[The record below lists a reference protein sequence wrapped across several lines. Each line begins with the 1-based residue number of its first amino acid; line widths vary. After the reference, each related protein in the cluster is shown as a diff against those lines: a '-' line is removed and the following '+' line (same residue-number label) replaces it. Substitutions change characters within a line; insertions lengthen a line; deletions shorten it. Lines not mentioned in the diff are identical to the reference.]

1 MKKINKKFLICILF
15 IIAFGF
21 YYFRIF
27 LSPLQILSISEI
39 EKNKQ
44 GICLAENRKLSEDE
58 LLNRG
63 MQSYFKYLQTAK
75 ISLDEANEVQIP
87 KCPENCIITQLE
99 NYNLLDYLRLNKLNY
114 KENHKGKRII
124 PQGLKIG
131 SFPINQFGNYINF
144 RNKQNNWF
152 SLYASQNRWDD
163 FYPNDCCKVNTLDF
177 YKKNGL
183 SLENAPKYWRSIG
196 KGNFY
201 LTIKYLSMD
210 ADDGTEITLNYKTI
224 SLDNCGNIDE
234 YINNIDEYIN
244 NNEGDTDLK
253 KTNITDFNSFGYL
266 GEAFWYLGEW
276 NYIPKEKL
284 DNQCVLMDSKL
295 PHFLKG
301 YELVAYNNQLYFCNL
316 KLGDTLDWK

>member
-1 MKKINKKFLICILF
+1 MKLKKINRIFLVCIFF
-15 IIAFGF
+15 IIVSTF

-124 PQGLKIG
+124 PQGVKIN

-144 RNKQNNWF
+144 RNKQNNLF
-152 SLYASQNRWDD
+152 SLYVSQNRRDD
-163 FYPNDCCKVNTLDF
+163 FYSNDCCKVNTLDF

-183 SLENAPKYWRSIG
+183 SLGAIDNSKKEAKDLRYCFHATIPNLCHVPKH
-196 KGNFY
+196 
-201 LTIKYLSMD
+201 
-210 ADDGTEITLNYKTI
+210 AYK
-224 SLDNCGNIDE
+224 
-234 YINNIDEYIN
+234 
-244 NNEGDTDLK
+244 
-253 KTNITDFNSFGYL
+253 
-266 GEAFWYLGEW
+266 
-276 NYIPKEKL
+276 
-284 DNQCVLMDSKL
+284 
-295 PHFLKG
+295 
-301 YELVAYNNQLYFCNL
+301 
-316 KLGDTLDWK
+316 

>member
-1 MKKINKKFLICILF
+1 MNRIFLVCIFF
-15 IIAFGF
+15 IIVSTF

-114 KENHKGKRII
+114 EENHKGKRII
-124 PQGLKIG
+124 PQGVKIN

-144 RNKQNNWF
+144 RNKQNNLF
-152 SLYASQNRWDD
+152 SLYVSQNRRDD
-163 FYPNDCCKVNTLDF
+163 FYSNDCCKVNTLDF

-201 LTIKYLSMD
+201 LTIKYLSIN
-210 ADDGTEITLNYKTI
+210 ADTGKSIILDYETI
-224 SLDNCGNIDE
+224 SLDNCGNINKKYFNE
-234 YINNIDEYIN
+234 KN
-244 NNEGDTDLK
+244 NNDDLK
-253 KTNITDFNSFGYL
+253 KTNITDFNF
-266 GEAFWYLGEW
+266 FWYLGEW

-316 KLGDTLDWK
+316 KLGNTLDWK

>member
-1 MKKINKKFLICILF
+1 MNRIFLVCIFF
-15 IIAFGF
+15 IIVSTF

-63 MQSYFKYLQTAK
+63 MQSHFKYLQTAK
-75 ISLDEANEVQIP
+75 ISLDEADEIQIP
-87 KCPENCIITQLE
+87 KCPEDCIITQLG

-124 PQGLKIG
+124 PQGVKIN

-144 RNKQNNWF
+144 RNKQNNLF
-152 SLYASQNRWDD
+152 SLYVSQHIRDD
-163 FYPNDCCKVNTLDF
+163 FYSNDCCKVNTLDF

-210 ADDGTEITLNYKTI
+210 ADDGKEIKLDYETI
-224 SLDNCGNIDE
+224 SLDNCGNIDK
-234 YINNIDEYIN
+234 YIN
-244 NNEGDTDLK
+244 NNEDNADLK
-253 KTNITDFNSFGYL
+253 KTSITDFNF
-266 GEAFWYLGEW
+266 FRYLGEW

>member
-1 MKKINKKFLICILF
+1 MKLKKINRILLVCIFF
-15 IIAFGF
+15 IIVSTF

-75 ISLDEANEVQIP
+75 ISLDEANKVQIP
-87 KCPENCIITQLE
+87 KCPEDCIITQLG

-124 PQGLKIG
+124 PQGVKIN

-144 RNKQNNWF
+144 RNKQNNLF
-152 SLYASQNRWDD
+152 SLYVSQHIRDD
-163 FYPNDCCKVNTLDF
+163 FYSNDCCKVNTLDF

-210 ADDGTEITLNYKTI
+210 ADDGKEIKLDYKTI
-224 SLDNCGNIDE
+224 SLDNCGNIDK
-234 YINNIDEYIN
+234 YIN
-244 NNEGDTDLK
+244 NNEDNADLK
-253 KTNITDFNSFGYL
+253 KTSITDFNF
-266 GEAFWYLGEW
+266 FRYLGEW

>member
-1 MKKINKKFLICILF
+1 MICILF
-15 IIAFGF
+15 IIVFGF

-27 LSPLQILSISEI
+27 FSPLQILSISEI

-63 MQSYFKYLQTAK
+63 MQSHFKYLQTAK
-75 ISLDEANEVQIP
+75 ISLDEADEIQIP
-87 KCPENCIITQLE
+87 KCPEDCIITQLG

-124 PQGLKIG
+124 PQGVKIN

-144 RNKQNNWF
+144 RNKQNNLF

-183 SLENAPKYWRSIG
+183 SLENTPKYWRSIG

-201 LTIKYLSMD
+201 LTIKYLSMN
-210 ADDGTEITLNYKTI
+210 AGTGKSITLNYETI
-224 SLDNCGNIDE
+224 SLDNCGNINKKYFNE
-234 YINNIDEYIN
+234 KN
-244 NNEGDTDLK
+244 NNDDLK
-253 KTNITDFNSFGYL
+253 KTNITDFNF
-266 GEAFWYLGEW
+266 FWYLGEW

>member
-1 MKKINKKFLICILF
+1 MKLKKINRIFLVCIFF
-15 IIAFGF
+15 IIVSTF

-63 MQSYFKYLQTAK
+63 MQSHFKYLQTAK
-75 ISLDEANEVQIP
+75 ISLDEADEIQIP
-87 KCPENCIITQLE
+87 KCPEDCIITQLG

-124 PQGLKIG
+124 PQEVKIN

-144 RNKQNNWF
+144 RNKQNNLF

-210 ADDGTEITLNYKTI
+210 ADDGKEIKLDYETI
-224 SLDNCGNIDE
+224 SLDNCGNIDK
-234 YINNIDEYIN
+234 YIN
-244 NNEGDTDLK
+244 NNEDNADLK
-253 KTNITDFNSFGYL
+253 KTSITDFNF
-266 GEAFWYLGEW
+266 FRYLGEW

>member
-1 MKKINKKFLICILF
+1 MICILF

-124 PQGLKIG
+124 PQGVKIN

-144 RNKQNNWF
+144 RNKQNNLF

-163 FYPNDCCKVNTLDF
+163 FYPNDCCEVNTLDF

-201 LTIKYLSMD
+201 LTIKYLSIN
-210 ADDGTEITLNYKTI
+210 ADTGKSIILDYETI
-224 SLDNCGNIDE
+224 SLDNCGNINKKYFNE
-234 YINNIDEYIN
+234 KN
-244 NNEGDTDLK
+244 NNDDLK
-253 KTNITDFNSFGYL
+253 KTNITDFNF
-266 GEAFWYLGEW
+266 FWYLGEW

>member
-1 MKKINKKFLICILF
+1 MICILF

-63 MQSYFKYLQTAK
+63 MQSHFKYLQTAK
-75 ISLDEANEVQIP
+75 ISLDEADEIQIP
-87 KCPENCIITQLE
+87 KCPEDCIITQLG

-124 PQGLKIG
+124 PQGVKIN

-144 RNKQNNWF
+144 RNKQNNLF
-152 SLYASQNRWDD
+152 SLYVSQNRWDD
-163 FYPNDCCKVNTLDF
+163 FYPNDCCEVNTLNF

-183 SLENAPKYWRSIG
+183 SLENIPKYWRSIG

-253 KTNITDFNSFGYL
+253 KTNITDFNF
-266 GEAFWYLGEW
+266 FWYLGEW

>member
-1 MKKINKKFLICILF
+1 MKLKKINRILLVCIFF
-15 IIAFGF
+15 IIVSTF

-124 PQGLKIG
+124 PQGVKIN

-144 RNKQNNWF
+144 RNKQNNLF
-152 SLYASQNRWDD
+152 SLYVSQNRRDD
-163 FYPNDCCKVNTLDF
+163 FYSNDCCKVNTLDF

-224 SLDNCGNIDE
+224 SLDNCGNIDK
-234 YINNIDEYIN
+234 YIN
-244 NNEGDTDLK
+244 NNEENADLK
-253 KTNITDFNSFGYL
+253 KTSITDFNF
-266 GEAFWYLGEW
+266 FWYLGEW

-301 YELVAYNNQLYFCNL
+301 YELVAYNDQLYFCNL

>member
-1 MKKINKKFLICILF
+1 MICILF

-27 LSPLQILSISEI
+27 FSPLQILSISEI

-44 GICLAENRKLSEDE
+44 GICLAENRKLNEDE

-87 KCPENCIITQLE
+87 KCPKNCIITQLG

-201 LTIKYLSMD
+201 LTIKYLSMN
-210 ADDGTEITLNYKTI
+210 AGTGESITLDYETI
-224 SLDNCGNIDE
+224 SLDNCGNIDKKYFNGNKE
-234 YINNIDEYIN
+234 NND
-244 NNEGDTDLK
+244 DFK
-253 KTNITDFNSFGYL
+253 KTSITDFNF
-266 GEAFWYLGEW
+266 FWYLGEW

>member
-1 MKKINKKFLICILF
+1 MKLKKINRIFLVCIFF
-15 IIAFGF
+15 IIVSTF

-87 KCPENCIITQLE
+87 KCPENCIITQLG

-124 PQGLKIG
+124 PQGVKIN

-144 RNKQNNWF
+144 RNKQNNLF

-210 ADDGTEITLNYKTI
+210 ADDGTEITLDYETI
-224 SLDNCGNIDE
+224 SLDNCGNI
-234 YINNIDEYIN
+234 NKYIN
-244 NNEGDTDLK
+244 NNKDNADLK
-253 KTNITDFNSFGYL
+253 KTNITDFNF
-266 GEAFWYLGEW
+266 FWYLGEW

>member
-1 MKKINKKFLICILF
+1 MICILF

-63 MQSYFKYLQTAK
+63 MQSYFKYLQTVK
-75 ISLDEANEVQIP
+75 ISLDEANEIQIP
-87 KCPENCIITQLE
+87 KCPENCIITQLG

-114 KENHKGKRII
+114 KENHKDKRII

-201 LTIKYLSMD
+201 LTIKYLSMN
-210 ADDGTEITLNYKTI
+210 AGTGKSITLNYETI
-224 SLDNCGNIDE
+224 SLDNCGNINKK
-234 YINNIDEYIN
+234 YF
-244 NNEGDTDLK
+244 NEKNDNDDLK
-253 KTNITDFNSFGYL
+253 KTNITDFNF
-266 GEAFWYLGEW
+266 FWYLGEW

-284 DNQCVLMDSKL
+284 DNQCVLMGGKL
-295 PHFLKG
+295 PYFLKR

>member
-1 MKKINKKFLICILF
+1 MICILF

-124 PQGLKIG
+124 PQGVKIN

-144 RNKQNNWF
+144 RNKQNNLF

-163 FYPNDCCKVNTLDF
+163 FYPNDCCEVNTLDF

-201 LTIKYLSMD
+201 LTIKYLSIN
-210 ADDGTEITLNYKTI
+210 ADTGKSIILDYETI
-224 SLDNCGNIDE
+224 SLDNCGNINKKYFNE
-234 YINNIDEYIN
+234 KN
-244 NNEGDTDLK
+244 NNDDLK
-253 KTNITDFNSFGYL
+253 KTNITDFNF
-266 GEAFWYLGEW
+266 FWYLGEW

-301 YELVAYNNQLYFCNL
+301 YELVAYNDQLYFCNL

>member
-1 MKKINKKFLICILF
+1 MKLKKINRIFLVCIFF
-15 IIAFGF
+15 IIVSTF

-87 KCPENCIITQLE
+87 KCPKNCIITQLG

-210 ADDGTEITLNYKTI
+210 ADDGKEIKLDYETI
-224 SLDNCGNIDE
+224 SLDNCGNIDK
-234 YINNIDEYIN
+234 YIN
-244 NNEGDTDLK
+244 NNEDNADLK
-253 KTNITDFNSFGYL
+253 KTSITDFNF
-266 GEAFWYLGEW
+266 FRYLGEW

>member
-1 MKKINKKFLICILF
+1 MKLKKINRIFLVCIFF
-15 IIAFGF
+15 IIVSTF

-63 MQSYFKYLQTAK
+63 MQSHFKYLQTAK
-75 ISLDEANEVQIP
+75 ISLDEADEIQIP
-87 KCPENCIITQLE
+87 KCPEDCIITQLG

-124 PQGLKIG
+124 PQGVKIN

-144 RNKQNNWF
+144 RNKQNNLF

-201 LTIKYLSMD
+201 LTIKYLSMN
-210 ADDGTEITLNYKTI
+210 AGTGKSITLNYETI
-224 SLDNCGNIDE
+224 SLDNCGNINKKYFNE
-234 YINNIDEYIN
+234 KN
-244 NNEGDTDLK
+244 NNDDLK
-253 KTNITDFNSFGYL
+253 KTNITDFNF
-266 GEAFWYLGEW
+266 FWYLGEW

>member
-1 MKKINKKFLICILF
+1 MICILF

-114 KENHKGKRII
+114 EENHKGKRII
-124 PQGLKIG
+124 PQGVKIN

-144 RNKQNNWF
+144 RNKQNNLF
-152 SLYASQNRWDD
+152 SLYVSQNRRDD
-163 FYPNDCCKVNTLDF
+163 FYSNDCCKVNTLDF

-210 ADDGTEITLNYKTI
+210 ADDGKEIKLDYETI
-224 SLDNCGNIDE
+224 SLDNCGNIDK
-234 YINNIDEYIN
+234 YIN
-244 NNEGDTDLK
+244 NNEDNADLK
-253 KTNITDFNSFGYL
+253 KTSITDFNF
-266 GEAFWYLGEW
+266 FRYLGEW

>member
-124 PQGLKIG
+124 PQGVKIN

-144 RNKQNNWF
+144 RNKQNNLF

-163 FYPNDCCKVNTLDF
+163 FYPNDCCEVNTLDF

-201 LTIKYLSMD
+201 LTIKYLSIN
-210 ADDGTEITLNYKTI
+210 ADTGKSIILDYETI
-224 SLDNCGNIDE
+224 SLDNCGNINKKYFNE
-234 YINNIDEYIN
+234 KN
-244 NNEGDTDLK
+244 NNDDLK
-253 KTNITDFNSFGYL
+253 KTNITDFNF
-266 GEAFWYLGEW
+266 FWYLGEW

-301 YELVAYNNQLYFCNL
+301 YELVAYNDQLYFCNL

>member
-1 MKKINKKFLICILF
+1 MKLKKINRIFLVCIFF
-15 IIAFGF
+15 IIVSTF

-87 KCPENCIITQLE
+87 KCPKNCIITQLG

-124 PQGLKIG
+124 PQGVKIN

-144 RNKQNNWF
+144 RNKQNNLF
-152 SLYASQNRWDD
+152 SLYVSQHIRDD
-163 FYPNDCCKVNTLDF
+163 FYSNDCCKVNTLDF

-210 ADDGTEITLNYKTI
+210 ADDGKEIKLDYKTI
-224 SLDNCGNIDE
+224 SLDNCGNIDK
-234 YINNIDEYIN
+234 YIN
-244 NNEGDTDLK
+244 NNEDNADLK
-253 KTNITDFNSFGYL
+253 KTSITDFNF
-266 GEAFWYLGEW
+266 FRYLGEW

>member
-1 MKKINKKFLICILF
+1 MKLKKINRIFLVCIFF
-15 IIAFGF
+15 IIVSTF

-75 ISLDEANEVQIP
+75 ISLDEAHEIQIP
-87 KCPENCIITQLE
+87 KCPEDCIITQLG

-114 KENHKGKRII
+114 EENHKGKRII
-124 PQGLKIG
+124 PQGVKIN

-144 RNKQNNWF
+144 RNKQNNLF

-163 FYPNDCCKVNTLDF
+163 FYPNDCCEVNALDF

-201 LTIKYLSMD
+201 LTIKYLSIN
-210 ADDGTEITLNYKTI
+210 ADTGKSIILDYETI
-224 SLDNCGNIDE
+224 SLDNCGNINKK
-234 YINNIDEYIN
+234 YFNGKN
-244 NNEGDTDLK
+244 NNDDLK
-253 KTNITDFNSFGYL
+253 KTNITDFNF
-266 GEAFWYLGEW
+266 FWYLGEW

>member
-1 MKKINKKFLICILF
+1 MKKINRIFLVCIFF

-87 KCPENCIITQLE
+87 KCPENCIITQLG

-114 KENHKGKRII
+114 KENHKDKRII

-131 SFPINQFGNYINF
+131 SFPINQFGNYILEI
-144 RNKQNNWF
+144 NKIIC
-152 SLYASQNRWDD
+152 LVYMLV
-163 FYPNDCCKVNTLDF
+163 K
-177 YKKNGL
+177 
-183 SLENAPKYWRSIG
+183 I
-196 KGNFY
+196 
-201 LTIKYLSMD
+201 
-210 ADDGTEITLNYKTI
+210 DGTIFIQMIVVK
-224 SLDNCGNIDE
+224 
-234 YINNIDEYIN
+234 
-244 NNEGDTDLK
+244 
-253 KTNITDFNSFGYL
+253 
-266 GEAFWYLGEW
+266 
-276 NYIPKEKL
+276 
-284 DNQCVLMDSKL
+284 
-295 PHFLKG
+295 
-301 YELVAYNNQLYFCNL
+301 
-316 KLGDTLDWK
+316 

>member
-1 MKKINKKFLICILF
+1 MKLKKINRILLVCIFF
-15 IIAFGF
+15 IIVSTF

-87 KCPENCIITQLE
+87 KCPENCIITQLG

-124 PQGLKIG
+124 PQGVKIN

-144 RNKQNNWF
+144 RNKQNNLF
-152 SLYASQNRWDD
+152 SLYVSQHIRDD
-163 FYPNDCCKVNTLDF
+163 FYSNDCCKVNTLDF

-210 ADDGTEITLNYKTI
+210 ADDGKEIKLDYETI
-224 SLDNCGNIDE
+224 SLDNCGNIDK
-234 YINNIDEYIN
+234 YIN
-244 NNEGDTDLK
+244 NNEDNADLK
-253 KTNITDFNSFGYL
+253 KTSITDFNF
-266 GEAFWYLGEW
+266 FRYLGEW

-284 DNQCVLMDSKL
+284 DNQCVLMGGKL
-295 PHFLKG
+295 PYFLKR

>member
-1 MKKINKKFLICILF
+1 MLVCIFF
-15 IIAFGF
+15 IIVSTF

-63 MQSYFKYLQTAK
+63 MQSHFKYLQTAK
-75 ISLDEANEVQIP
+75 ISLDEADEIQIP
-87 KCPENCIITQLE
+87 KCPEDCIITQLG

-114 KENHKGKRII
+114 EENHKGKRII
-124 PQGLKIG
+124 PQGVKIN

-144 RNKQNNWF
+144 RNKQNNLF

-210 ADDGTEITLNYKTI
+210 ADDGKSIKLNYKTI
-224 SLDNCGNIDE
+224 SLDNCGNINKYFNE
-234 YINNIDEYIN
+234 NKKN
-244 NNEGDTDLK
+244 NNDDLK
-253 KTNITDFNSFGYL
+253 KTSITDFNF
-266 GEAFWYLGEW
+266 FWYLGEW

>member
-1 MKKINKKFLICILF
+1 MICILF

-124 PQGLKIG
+124 PQGVKIN

-144 RNKQNNWF
+144 RNKQNNLF

-163 FYPNDCCKVNTLDF
+163 FYPNDCCEVNTLDF

-201 LTIKYLSMD
+201 LTIKYLSIN
-210 ADDGTEITLNYKTI
+210 ADTGKSIILDYETI
-224 SLDNCGNIDE
+224 SLDNCGNINKKYFNE
-234 YINNIDEYIN
+234 KN
-244 NNEGDTDLK
+244 NNDDLK
-253 KTNITDFNSFGYL
+253 KTNITDFNF
-266 GEAFWYLGEW
+266 FWYLGEW

-316 KLGDTLDWK
+316 KLGNTLDWK

>member
-1 MKKINKKFLICILF
+1 MICILF

-27 LSPLQILSISEI
+27 FSPLQILSISEI

-87 KCPENCIITQLE
+87 KCPKNCIITQLG

-234 YINNIDEYIN
+234 YINNIDKEN
-244 NNEGDTDLK
+244 NDDFK
-253 KTNITDFNSFGYL
+253 KTSITDFNF
-266 GEAFWYLGEW
+266 FWYLGEW

>member
-1 MKKINKKFLICILF
+1 MKLKKINRIFLVCIFF
-15 IIAFGF
+15 IIVSTF

-75 ISLDEANEVQIP
+75 ISLDEANEIQIP

-124 PQGLKIG
+124 PQGVKIN

-144 RNKQNNWF
+144 RNKQNNLF

-201 LTIKYLSMD
+201 LTIKYLSMN
-210 ADDGTEITLNYKTI
+210 AGTGKSITLDYETI
-224 SLDNCGNIDE
+224 SLDNCGNINKKYFNE
-234 YINNIDEYIN
+234 KN
-244 NNEGDTDLK
+244 NNDDLK
-253 KTNITDFNSFGYL
+253 KTNITDFNF
-266 GEAFWYLGEW
+266 FWYLGEW

>member
-1 MKKINKKFLICILF
+1 MKLKKINRIFLVCIFF
-15 IIAFGF
+15 IIVSTF

-63 MQSYFKYLQTAK
+63 MQSHFKYLQTAK
-75 ISLDEANEVQIP
+75 ISLDEADEIQIP
-87 KCPENCIITQLE
+87 KCPEDCIITQLG

-124 PQGLKIG
+124 PQGVKIN

-144 RNKQNNWF
+144 RNKQNNLF

-210 ADDGTEITLNYKTI
+210 ADDGKSIKLNYKTI
-224 SLDNCGNIDE
+224 SLDNCGNINKYFNE
-234 YINNIDEYIN
+234 NKKN
-244 NNEGDTDLK
+244 NNDDLK
-253 KTNITDFNSFGYL
+253 KTSITDFNF
-266 GEAFWYLGEW
+266 FWYLGEW

>member
-1 MKKINKKFLICILF
+1 MKLKKINRILLVCIFF
-15 IIAFGF
+15 IIVSTF

-63 MQSYFKYLQTAK
+63 MQSHFKYLQTAK
-75 ISLDEANEVQIP
+75 ISLDEADEIQIP
-87 KCPENCIITQLE
+87 KCPEDCIITQLG

-124 PQGLKIG
+124 PQGVKIN

-144 RNKQNNWF
+144 RNKQNNLF
-152 SLYASQNRWDD
+152 SLYVSQHIRDD
-163 FYPNDCCKVNTLDF
+163 FYSNDCCKVNTLDF

-210 ADDGTEITLNYKTI
+210 ADDGKEIKLDYKTI
-224 SLDNCGNIDE
+224 SLDNCGNIDK
-234 YINNIDEYIN
+234 YIN
-244 NNEGDTDLK
+244 NNEDNADLK
-253 KTNITDFNSFGYL
+253 KTSITDFNF
-266 GEAFWYLGEW
+266 FRYLGEW

>member
-1 MKKINKKFLICILF
+1 MICILF

-75 ISLDEANEVQIP
+75 ISLDEANEIQIP

-124 PQGLKIG
+124 PQGVKIN

-144 RNKQNNWF
+144 RNKQNNLF

-201 LTIKYLSMD
+201 LTIKYLSMN
-210 ADDGTEITLNYKTI
+210 AGTGKSITLDYETI
-224 SLDNCGNIDE
+224 SLDNCGNINKKYFNE
-234 YINNIDEYIN
+234 KN
-244 NNEGDTDLK
+244 NNDDLK
-253 KTNITDFNSFGYL
+253 KTNITDFNF
-266 GEAFWYLGEW
+266 FWYLGEW

-301 YELVAYNNQLYFCNL
+301 YELVAYNDQLYFCNL

>member
-1 MKKINKKFLICILF
+1 MNRIFLVCIFF
-15 IIAFGF
+15 IIVSTF

-114 KENHKGKRII
+114 EENHKGKRII
-124 PQGLKIG
+124 PQGVKIN

-144 RNKQNNWF
+144 RNKQNNLF
-152 SLYASQNRWDD
+152 SLYVSQNRRDD
-163 FYPNDCCKVNTLDF
+163 FYSNDCCKVNTLDF

-210 ADDGTEITLNYKTI
+210 ADDGKEIKLDYETI
-224 SLDNCGNIDE
+224 SLDNCGNIDK
-234 YINNIDEYIN
+234 YIN
-244 NNEGDTDLK
+244 NNEDNADLK
-253 KTNITDFNSFGYL
+253 KTSITDFNF
-266 GEAFWYLGEW
+266 FRYLGEW

-284 DNQCVLMDSKL
+284 DNQCVLMDGKL
-295 PHFLKG
+295 PYFLKR

>member
-124 PQGLKIG
+124 PQGVKIN

-144 RNKQNNWF
+144 RNKQNNLF
-152 SLYASQNRWDD
+152 SLYVSQNRRDD
-163 FYPNDCCKVNTLDF
+163 FYSNDCCKVNTLDF

-201 LTIKYLSMD
+201 LTIKYLSIN
-210 ADDGTEITLNYKTI
+210 ADTGKSIILDYETI
-224 SLDNCGNIDE
+224 SLDNCGNINKKYFNE
-234 YINNIDEYIN
+234 KN
-244 NNEGDTDLK
+244 NNDDLK
-253 KTNITDFNSFGYL
+253 KTNITDFNF
-266 GEAFWYLGEW
+266 FWYLGEW

-301 YELVAYNNQLYFCNL
+301 YELVAYNDQLYFCNL

>member
-1 MKKINKKFLICILF
+1 MKLKKINRIFLVCIFF

-63 MQSYFKYLQTAK
+63 MQNYFKYLQTAK
-75 ISLDEANEVQIP
+75 ISLDEADEIQIP
-87 KCPENCIITQLE
+87 KCPENCIITQLG

-114 KENHKGKRII
+114 EENHKDKRII

-201 LTIKYLSMD
+201 LTIKYLSMN
-210 ADDGTEITLNYKTI
+210 AGTGKSITLNYETI
-224 SLDNCGNIDE
+224 SLDNCGNINKKYFNE
-234 YINNIDEYIN
+234 KN
-244 NNEGDTDLK
+244 NNDDLK
-253 KTNITDFNSFGYL
+253 KLTLQISIFFG
-266 GEAFWYLGEW
+266 
-276 NYIPKEKL
+276 I
-284 DNQCVLMDSKL
+284 
-295 PHFLKG
+295 
-301 YELVAYNNQLYFCNL
+301 
-316 KLGDTLDWK
+316 

>member
-1 MKKINKKFLICILF
+1 MICILF

-75 ISLDEANEVQIP
+75 ISLDEAHEIQIP
-87 KCPENCIITQLE
+87 KCPEDCIITQLE

-124 PQGLKIG
+124 PQGVKIN

-144 RNKQNNWF
+144 RNKQNNLF

-163 FYPNDCCKVNTLDF
+163 FYPNDCCEVNTLDF

-210 ADDGTEITLNYKTI
+210 ADDGTGIKLNYKTI
-224 SLDNCGNIDE
+224 SLDNCGNINKYLNE
-234 YINNIDEYIN
+234 NKKSNND
-244 NNEGDTDLK
+244 DLK
-253 KTNITDFNSFGYL
+253 KTSITDFNF
-266 GEAFWYLGEW
+266 FWYLGEW

-316 KLGDTLDWK
+316 KLGNTLDWK

>member
-1 MKKINKKFLICILF
+1 MNRIFLVCIFF
-15 IIAFGF
+15 IIVSTF

-63 MQSYFKYLQTAK
+63 MQSHFKYLQTAK
-75 ISLDEANEVQIP
+75 ISLDEADEIQIP
-87 KCPENCIITQLE
+87 KCPENCIITQLG

-124 PQGLKIG
+124 PQGVKIN

-144 RNKQNNWF
+144 RNKQNNLF
-152 SLYASQNRWDD
+152 SLYASQNRQDD
-163 FYPNDCCKVNTLDF
+163 FYPNDCCEVNTLDF

-210 ADDGTEITLNYKTI
+210 ADDGTEITLDYETI
-224 SLDNCGNIDE
+224 SLDNCGNIDK
-234 YINNIDEYIN
+234 YIN
-244 NNEGDTDLK
+244 NNEDNADLK
-253 KTNITDFNSFGYL
+253 KTSITDFNF
-266 GEAFWYLGEW
+266 FRYLGEW

>member
-124 PQGLKIG
+124 PQGVKIN

-144 RNKQNNWF
+144 RNKQNNLF

-201 LTIKYLSMD
+201 LTIKYLSIN
-210 ADDGTEITLNYKTI
+210 ADTGKSIILDYETI
-224 SLDNCGNIDE
+224 SLDNCGNINKKYFNE
-234 YINNIDEYIN
+234 KN
-244 NNEGDTDLK
+244 NNDDLK
-253 KTNITDFNSFGYL
+253 KTNITDFNF
-266 GEAFWYLGEW
+266 FWYLGEW

-301 YELVAYNNQLYFCNL
+301 YELVAYNDQLYFCNL

>member
-1 MKKINKKFLICILF
+1 MLVCIFF
-15 IIAFGF
+15 IIVSTF

-87 KCPENCIITQLE
+87 KCPKNCIITQLG

-124 PQGLKIG
+124 PQGVKIN

-144 RNKQNNWF
+144 RNKQNNLF
-152 SLYASQNRWDD
+152 SLYVSQHIRDD
-163 FYPNDCCKVNTLDF
+163 FYSNDCCKVNTLDF

-210 ADDGTEITLNYKTI
+210 ADDGKEIKLDYKTI
-224 SLDNCGNIDE
+224 SLDNCGNIDK
-234 YINNIDEYIN
+234 YIN
-244 NNEGDTDLK
+244 NNEDNADLK
-253 KTNITDFNSFGYL
+253 KTSITDFNF
-266 GEAFWYLGEW
+266 FRYLGEW

>member
-87 KCPENCIITQLE
+87 KCPKNCIITQLG

-114 KENHKGKRII
+114 KENHKSKRII

-210 ADDGTEITLNYKTI
+210 ADDGKEITLDYETI
-224 SLDNCGNIDE
+224 SLDNCGNINK
-234 YINNIDEYIN
+234 YINNKDN
-244 NNEGDTDLK
+244 ADLK
-253 KTNITDFNSFGYL
+253 KTNITDFNF
-266 GEAFWYLGEW
+266 FWYLGEW

>member
-1 MKKINKKFLICILF
+1 MLVCIFF
-15 IIAFGF
+15 IIVSTF

-63 MQSYFKYLQTAK
+63 MQSHFKYLQTAK
-75 ISLDEANEVQIP
+75 ISLDEADEIQIP
-87 KCPENCIITQLE
+87 KCPEDCIITQLG

-124 PQGLKIG
+124 PQGVKIN

-144 RNKQNNWF
+144 RNKQNNLF
-152 SLYASQNRWDD
+152 SLYVSQHIRDD
-163 FYPNDCCKVNTLDF
+163 FYSNDCCKVNTLDF

-210 ADDGTEITLNYKTI
+210 ADDGKEIKLDYKTI
-224 SLDNCGNIDE
+224 SLDNCGNIDK
-234 YINNIDEYIN
+234 YIN
-244 NNEGDTDLK
+244 NNEDNADLK
-253 KTNITDFNSFGYL
+253 KTSITDFNF
-266 GEAFWYLGEW
+266 FRYLGEW

>member
-1 MKKINKKFLICILF
+1 MKKINRIFLVCIFF
-15 IIAFGF
+15 IIVSTF

-75 ISLDEANEVQIP
+75 ISLDEADEIQIP
-87 KCPENCIITQLE
+87 KCPEDCIITQLG

-124 PQGLKIG
+124 PQGVKIN

-144 RNKQNNWF
+144 RNKQNNLF

-201 LTIKYLSMD
+201 LTIKYLSMN
-210 ADDGTEITLNYKTI
+210 AGTGKSITLNYETI
-224 SLDNCGNIDE
+224 SLDNCGNINKKYFNE
-234 YINNIDEYIN
+234 KN
-244 NNEGDTDLK
+244 NNDDLK
-253 KTNITDFNSFGYL
+253 KTSITDFNFFG
-266 GEAFWYLGEW
+266 
-276 NYIPKEKL
+276 I
-284 DNQCVLMDSKL
+284 
-295 PHFLKG
+295 
-301 YELVAYNNQLYFCNL
+301 
-316 KLGDTLDWK
+316 

>member
-1 MKKINKKFLICILF
+1 MICILF

-124 PQGLKIG
+124 PQGVKIN

-144 RNKQNNWF
+144 RNKQNNLF
-152 SLYASQNRWDD
+152 SLYVSQNRRDD
-163 FYPNDCCKVNTLDF
+163 FYSNDCCKVNTLDF

-201 LTIKYLSMD
+201 LTIKYLSIN
-210 ADDGTEITLNYKTI
+210 ADTGKSIILDYETI
-224 SLDNCGNIDE
+224 SLDNCGNINKKYFNE
-234 YINNIDEYIN
+234 KN
-244 NNEGDTDLK
+244 NNDDLK
-253 KTNITDFNSFGYL
+253 KTNITDFNF
-266 GEAFWYLGEW
+266 FWYLGEW